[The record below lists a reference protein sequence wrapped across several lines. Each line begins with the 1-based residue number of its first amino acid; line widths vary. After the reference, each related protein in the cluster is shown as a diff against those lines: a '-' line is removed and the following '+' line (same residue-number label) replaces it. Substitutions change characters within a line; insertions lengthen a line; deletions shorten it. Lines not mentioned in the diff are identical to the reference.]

1 MRADSRGFTL
11 LEMVISISLM
21 ALLMVALLV
30 GLRVANRA
38 WQGGEV
44 RLRQVHVEGERDAFL
59 TSQISSLVPYA
70 VVSSDPNLPGKVT
83 ILEATPS
90 CLRFV
95 TRYSSRFR
103 NREGLVLAEYAVVP
117 TSPGPLGLAL
127 REIPVRDEGA
137 LPGHII
143 EKVARDEDSGRM
155 IVSYRPFFLQSS
167 DITLLTG
174 LDRAGF
180 EYLDLHP
187 RDGGEPRWLAQ
198 WEGTPDFPYPA
209 AVRLHWDQRGQ
220 ETERVIPIP
229 AQALPK

>member
-1 MRADSRGFTL
+1 VRADSRGFTL

-38 WQGGEV
+38 WQRGEA
-44 RLRQVHVEGERDAFL
+44 RLRQVHIEGEREAFL
-59 TSQISSLVPYA
+59 TTQISSLVPYA
-70 VVSSDPNLPGKVT
+70 VTSSIPDIPGKAT
-83 ILEATPS
+83 ILQATPS

-95 TRYSSRFR
+95 TRYNSRFR
-103 NREGLVLAEYAVVP
+103 NRAGLVLAEYAVVR

-127 REIPVRDEGA
+127 REAPVRDEQA
-137 LPGHII
+137 LLGQLI
-143 EKVARDEDSGRM
+143 ERVARDEDSGKM
-155 IVSYRPFFLQSS
+155 IVSYRPFFLKRS
-167 DITLLTG
+167 DIQLLTG

-187 RDGGEPRWLAQ
+187 KDGDGPRWLGQ
-198 WEGTPDFPYPA
+198 WESTPETPYPA
-209 AVRLHWDQRGQ
+209 AIRLHWGQ
-220 ETERVIPIP
+220 SGRETERIIPIR